1 MSKKPPLPASLN
13 NPEGLLVRIKI
24 KLCDALNVNPATLRV
39 LIDQYVNRH
48 YDRTSVKT
56 HFTKV
61 NLYNELSSDKMTVK
75 TFINKF
81 LRVLMIKKFE
91 ITIKVTTVRDKEVSV
106 TETVYL
112 ANQETKGETDADENK
127 T

>member
-1 MSKKPPLPASLN
+1 M
-13 NPEGLLVRIKI
+13 VRVKL
-24 KLCDALNVNPATLRV
+24 KLCEALNVNAATLRV

-61 NLYNELSSDKMTVK
+61 NLYNELSSDKMTIK

-81 LRVLMIKKFE
+81 LRVMMIKKFE
-91 ITIKVTTVRDKEVSV
+91 VTFKVTTARDKEVSV
-106 TETVYL
+106 TEVVYL
-112 ANQETKGETDADENK
+112 ANQETKGETPHDDQPETK
-127 T
+127 D